1 LAGSAEAFNG
11 VGENKLGKILMQVR
25 SILSE
30 NKSKDGNNTTIIA
43 V

>member
-1 LAGSAEAFNG
+1 
-11 VGENKLGKILMQVR
+11 MQVR

-43 V
+43 VW